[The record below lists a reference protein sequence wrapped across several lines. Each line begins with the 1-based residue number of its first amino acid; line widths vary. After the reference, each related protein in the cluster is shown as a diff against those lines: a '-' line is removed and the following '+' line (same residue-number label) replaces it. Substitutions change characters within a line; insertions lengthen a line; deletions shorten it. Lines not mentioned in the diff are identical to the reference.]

1 MISDG
6 SIPYLNGEI
15 CVIAETKVRI
25 LRDGPNALVA
35 ELADA
40 VDSKSTSERSAGSS
54 PAVGT
59 NRNLIYSLIR
69 LCSSVIERFL
79 GTKEVVGLIPT
90 LGSKLMPL

>member
-1 MISDG
+1 M
-6 SIPYLNGEI
+6 SIRVFRHFPLF
-15 CVIAETKVRI
+15 AR
-25 LRDGPNALVA
+25 LA
-35 ELADA
+35 ELVDA

-54 PAVGT
+54 PAMGT

-90 LGSKLMPL
+90 LGSKRLLKVSRNVHL